1 MKSNQHN
8 VEVRA
13 VVLVLIIIGLVGL
26 AILWSRHGPADA
38 ASLSEMLS
46 GMRGAVSESPP
57 WLAIGYVALASVL
70 AVPLGIIIV
79 LASVTFGPWGGT
91 VYTLAGA
98 TLGATVSYAI
108 GRYLGHEGLRHF
120 AGERINRISLRLA
133 ERGVLAVVVI
143 RMLPIAPF
151 AIVNMIAGTSHLR
164 MRDFILGTILGML
177 PGTVLIAFSV
187 GQVQRWLWG

>member
-1 MKSNQHN
+1 MKSSRHSAG
-8 VEVRA
+8 VRA
-13 VVLVLIIIGLVGL
+13 VVLALIIIGLIGL
-26 AILWSRHGPADA
+26 AILWSLHGPADA

-46 GMRGAVSESPP
+46 GMRGVASDSPP

-70 AVPLGIIIV
+70 AVPLGVIIV
-79 LASVTFGPWGGT
+79 LASVTFGPWGGA

-108 GRYLGHEGLRHF
+108 GRYLGYEGMRHF
-120 AGERINRISLRLA
+120 ASERINRISLRLA

-151 AIVNMIAGTSHLR
+151 AIVNMVAGTSHFR

-187 GQVQRWLWG
+187 GQVQRWLWS

>member
-1 MKSNQHN
+1 MKSSRHN
-8 VEVRA
+8 AGVRA
-13 VVLVLIIIGLVGL
+13 VVLALIIIGLIGL
-26 AILWSRHGPADA
+26 AILWNLHGPADA
-38 ASLSEMLS
+38 ASLSEVLS
-46 GMRGAVSESPP
+46 RMRGGASDSPP

-79 LASVTFGPWGGT
+79 LASVVFGAWGGT
-91 VYTLAGA
+91 VYTLVGA

-108 GRYLGHEGLRHF
+108 GRYLGYEGMRHF

-164 MRDFILGTILGML
+164 MRDFVLGTILGML